1 MKVFVITRT
10 PETLVIKRSR
20 AGLIVSR
27 LSIILLM
34 IGVILALAFIWNS
47 QIDRVAN
54 QTLRFVIITVVL
66 FLVCLAVF
74 FKNLFE
80 KPVIITRAG
89 GVFSINNKSIT
100 GINAIE
106 AILVENH
113 VTADT
118 GTTMHVKIA
127 IPGRKINIASGVP
140 ASDLDE
146 LVQNLLSFLGLE
158 KTKVKET
165 IQ

>member
-1 MKVFVITRT
+1 MRVFVITRT
-10 PETLVIKRSR
+10 PEKLVIKRSR
-20 AGLIVSR
+20 TGLIVSR
-27 LSIILLM
+27 LSTILLM
-34 IGVILALAFIWNS
+34 IGITLSLAFIWS
-47 QIDRVAN
+47 SSIDLVAN
-54 QTLRFVIITVVL
+54 KTLRFIIMSVVI
-66 FLVCLAVF
+66 FLVCFAVF

-80 KPVIITRAG
+80 KPVIITLAG
-89 GVFSINNKSIT
+89 GVFSIHNKSIT

-127 IPGRKINIASGVP
+127 IPGRKISIASGIP
-140 ASDLDE
+140 ASELDE
-146 LVQNLLSFLGLE
+146 LLQNLLFFPGLE